1 MNVARIN
8 TIYCKYYTKIIEIA
22 MLHSSQSAPVV
33 DGKVMEFVIFAIE
46 SAAQKLG
53 IPAPTLYN
61 RLEKLNLIRQYLI
74 SGYDMLHTQSR
85 EYIADTL
92 VEALE
97 NWEAHYKEKGESV

>member
-1 MNVARIN
+1 
-8 TIYCKYYTKIIEIA
+8 

-53 IPAPTLYN
+53 IPAHTIYN
-61 RLEKLNLIRQYLI
+61 CLENLTILSKYLI
-74 SGYDMLHTQSR
+74 SGYEMLHTQSR